1 MMSSSATS
9 AAAFAAAMARAGHSS
24 RCTPLLLRLR
34 EKARSTHGGFAA
46 RLRFSPPPPAPDGR
60 TA

>member
-34 EKARSTHGGFAA
+34 LREKALDPRRVRGQAQVLAA
-46 RLRFSPPPPAPDGR
+46 SAC
-60 TA
+60 A